1 MLTIPLPLREE
12 MLVHLRAGAP
22 NEACGI
28 LAGQGDVVSQVY
40 TAPNADNSPKTYSI
54 APPDMLRILNDIDE
68 RGLEVLAS
76 FHSHPATQAYPSPT
90 DVYRAGWPD
99 LRYVIVSLASD
110 PPVLRAFRIVD
121 ETINEE
127 ALGA

>member
-1 MLTIPLPLREE
+1 MLSIPWPLREE
-12 MLVHLRAGAP
+12 MLTHLRAGAP

-28 LAGQGDVVSQVY
+28 LAGTGDTVTRVY

-54 APPDMLRILNDIDE
+54 AAPDMLRILNDIDD
-68 RGLEVLAS
+68 RGLELLAS
-76 FHSHPATQAYPSPT
+76 FHSHPATRAYPSPT

-110 PPVLRAFRIVD
+110 PPDMRVFRIVD
-121 ETINEE
+121 GAISEE
-127 ALGA
+127 ELAG

>member
-1 MLTIPLPLREE
+1 VLTIPPHLRAE
-12 MLVHLRAGAP
+12 MLIHLRAGAP

-28 LAGQGDVVSQVY
+28 LAGHGDQVTRVY

-54 APPDMLRILNDIDE
+54 APPDMLRILNDVDE

-76 FHSHPATQAYPSPT
+76 FHSHPATPAYPSPT

-99 LRYVIVSLASD
+99 LRYVIVSLAAE
-110 PPVLRAFRIVD
+110 PPVMRVFRIVD
-121 ETINEE
+121 ETISEE
-127 ALGA
+127 ELGE